1 LFVLPEDL
9 PIELTPFAFLVGNWQ
24 GTGVISFGE
33 TETEFRQSLSFEP
46 IAGGRLDYQSTV
58 TDLSGKPG
66 CSLGQAMS
74 QMPGLV
80 LFQEAE

>member
-33 TETEFRQSLSFEP
+33 TETEF
-46 IAGGRLDYQSTV
+46 
-58 TDLSGKPG
+58 
-66 CSLGQAMS
+66 LGQAMS